1 MKAISLLQ
9 FLDDVINGMDQGFIK
24 LTKKTCW
31 LGQAFI
37 KFSIVGY
44 VVRDMRGITGIEF
57 NIKEAW

>member
-1 MKAISLLQ
+1 MGWIK
-9 FLDDVINGMDQGFIK
+9 GFIK

-31 LGQAFI
+31 LAQVFI